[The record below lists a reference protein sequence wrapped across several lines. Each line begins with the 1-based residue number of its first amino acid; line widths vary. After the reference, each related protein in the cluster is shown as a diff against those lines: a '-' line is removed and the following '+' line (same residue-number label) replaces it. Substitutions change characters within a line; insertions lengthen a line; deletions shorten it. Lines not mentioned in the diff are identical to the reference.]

1 MNDYHERSEAL
12 KARTKQFA
20 LDALRLCRMLPR
32 TDEGRMISG
41 QLMRSATSVAAN
53 YRAVCRARTTAL
65 FISKLDVVV
74 EEADESAVW
83 LEIMIESE
91 IYGQEPAQRLLS
103 EADELTRIFSAA
115 RATAQRNR

>member
-20 LDALRLCRMLPR
+20 LDALRLCRLLPK
-32 TDEGRMISG
+32 TGEARMVAR

-83 LEIMIESE
+83 LEILIESE
-91 IYGQEPAQRLLS
+91 IFTAASAHELLT
-103 EADELTRIFSAA
+103 EADELTRIFSAS
-115 RATAQRNR
+115 RATAQRKR